1 MLEKEVVCL
10 GAGITCGS
18 ANIVD
23 TTVENRRMG
32 SNTTS
37 VNLWV
42 DGVATSRSL
51 NWGATLSKPK
61 SCAIEGV
68 GGYYFPDSPDNI
80 RAEFVPSSGKWTD
93 VHPYDSDTNNY
104 TDNYLRLIFKHGSR
118 PSSATYA
125 YTLLPAM
132 TPSEV
137 AGYAYNPQTTIL
149 SNTATIQAVKN
160 FGLGVV
166 AANFW
171 DSAGGTADLL
181 TVNKS
186 CAVIARETYN
196 SISVGISDPS
206 QTLTGPAGVI
216 TVTLSRTGTLS
227 SKDSEV
233 TVVRTNPTIQFTV
246 NVSTAKGKTIHAT
259 FAAATAAPQ
268 ITSSVN
274 LAALTGSPVSYQIA
288 SDTSGA
294 TFAVTG
300 LPPGLKLYESGL
312 IYGTPTASG
321 LYTATISATN
331 SAGRVG
337 YTNLTIQ
344 VSDNLSGLITTY
356 GTSGTW
362 VCPANVTEVQ
372 VECWGGGGAGGSAYK
387 PVSGNAYGGAVP
399 GVLMPREIP
408 LQLFLVPATPS
419 ISALVE

>member
-104 TDNYLRLIFKHGSR
+104 TDNYLRLVFKHGSR
-118 PSSATYA
+118 PSAATYA

-149 SNTATIQAVKN
+149 TNTETIQAVKN
-160 FGLGVV
+160 PALGVV

-171 DSAGGTADLL
+171 NNVGGTADLL

-186 CAVIARETYN
+186 CSVIARETYN
-196 SISVGISDPS
+196 SISVGLSDPS
-206 QTLTGPAGVI
+206 QTLTGPGGLI
-216 TVTLSRTGTLS
+216 TVTLNRTGTLS

-233 TVVRTNPTIQFTV
+233 TVLRTTPTIQFTA
-246 NVSTAKGKTIHAT
+246 NVSGAKGKTIHAA
-259 FAAATAAPQ
+259 FSLVAAPQ
-268 ITSSVN
+268 ITSN
-274 LAALTGSPVSYQIA
+274 LNLVGVTGSPVSYQIA
-288 SDTSGA
+288 CDTSGVTYGA
-294 TFAVTG
+294 TG
-300 LPPGLKLYESGL
+300 LPPGLSINTTTGV
-312 IYGTPTASG
+312 ITGVPTVGGT
-321 LYTATISATN
+321 YTATLSATN
-331 SAGRVG
+331 GSGRTG
-337 YTNLTIQ
+337 YA
-344 VSDNLSGLITTY
+344 LSLIH
-356 GTSGTW
+356 
-362 VCPANVTEVQ
+362 
-372 VECWGGGGAGGSAYK
+372 
-387 PVSGNAYGGAVP
+387 
-399 GVLMPREIP
+399 I
-408 LQLFLVPATPS
+408 
-419 ISALVE
+419 